1 MLGQLPERAVGLQ
14 VQAAWAGKIEK
25 SVKPSVVSE
34 WVEFG
39 EMQLFLSLPSPPPPV
54 SLQSFLAPSP
64 LYLPSPSVS
73 PAFSSFSLLHRSDLS
88 PAVPSASPLLLVFV
102 IAPSLAVLSPTE
114 IPEQVALCCH
124 LRASTIP
131 DANPRTFVMFVGLM
145 LDLRLREAIQM
156 YVQALHQFSRMD
168 E

>member
-54 SLQSFLAPSP
+54 SLQSFLVPSS
-64 LYLPSPSVS
+64 LYLSSPSVS
-73 PAFSSFSLLHRSDLS
+73 PAFSLLRRSDLS
-88 PAVPSASPLLLVFV
+88 PAVPSASPLLLAFV

-114 IPEQVALCCH
+114 IPEQIVLCCH